1 VTHLNVRDR
10 DLNASRLEII
20 RPANLVTSPHVLDFR
35 AVQKDTSFYAQRSKC
50 CCRFDGHS
58 QISCVS
64 WSRSGIKTV
73 VSEVSMMR
81 EMDEVRSD
89 LSSSVGQ
96 RRLGSNQQSLA
107 LPELSVSGSRVLLAL
122 AVAVFSMGALM
133 WMFVRYWLFAP

>member
-1 VTHLNVRDR
+1 
-10 DLNASRLEII
+10 
-20 RPANLVTSPHVLDFR
+20 
-35 AVQKDTSFYAQRSKC
+35 
-50 CCRFDGHS
+50 
-58 QISCVS
+58 
-64 WSRSGIKTV
+64 
-73 VSEVSMMR
+73 MMR